1 LRLPD
6 DGPEPAALAAAL
18 AAAQVHV
25 SIRGTAVRVSAHA
38 FNTPEDVDRLIDVLT
53 AQF

>member
-1 LRLPD
+1 V
-6 DGPEPAALAAAL
+6 LAAAL
-18 AAAQVHV
+18 ADARVHV

-38 FNTPEDVDRLIDVLT
+38 FNTPTDVDRLIEVLA